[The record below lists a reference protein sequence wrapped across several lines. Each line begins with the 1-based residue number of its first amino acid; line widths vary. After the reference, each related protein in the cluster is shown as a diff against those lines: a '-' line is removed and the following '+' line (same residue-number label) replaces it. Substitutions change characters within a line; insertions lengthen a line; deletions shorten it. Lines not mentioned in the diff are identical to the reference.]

1 MNDYMFL
8 MHDDARENAEQ
19 NGDAAWE
26 KYFAMLRA
34 SGQFSGGS
42 SIGPGICIT
51 KSGPAREIA
60 SHLSGY
66 IRIQAE
72 SLEHAKKL
80 LEGNPVLES
89 GGTVEIRELPRD

>member
-1 MNDYMFL
+1 VNDYIFF
-8 MHDDARENAEQ
+8 MHDDAQESSEP

-42 SIGPGICIT
+42 SIGSGVCIT
-51 KSGPAREIA
+51 KSGAAKAIT

-66 IRIQAE
+66 IRVQAE
-72 SLEHAKKL
+72 SLEQAKRL
-80 LEGNPVLES
+80 LVGNPVLDA
-89 GGTVEIRELPRD
+89 GGTVEIRELPRG

>member
-1 MNDYMFL
+1 MNDYIFL
-8 MHDDARENAEQ
+8 MHDDARKNAEQ
-19 NGDAAWE
+19 NSDAAWA
-26 KYFAMLRA
+26 KYLAMLGE

-51 KSGPAREIA
+51 RSGLAKKIT

-66 IRIQAE
+66 IRIEAE
-72 SLEHAKKL
+72 SLEHAKQL